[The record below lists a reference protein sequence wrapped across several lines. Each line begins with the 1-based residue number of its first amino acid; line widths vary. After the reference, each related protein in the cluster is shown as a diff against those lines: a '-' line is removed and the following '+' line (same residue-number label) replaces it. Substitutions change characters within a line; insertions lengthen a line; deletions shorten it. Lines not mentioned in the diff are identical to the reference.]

1 MQMLF
6 ELDLASAQGL
16 LLPLLIPV
24 IPVVLA
30 FLTVEDSLVMTATQ
44 VSRLRVIII
53 IRQLKRLSQTRR
65 LQATQPTKATQNIE
79 TSCFALALLTLQ
91 QLVQ

>member
-16 LLPLLIPV
+16 FLPLLIPV
-24 IPVVLA
+24 VPVILA
-30 FLTVEDSLVMTATQ
+30 FLTVENSLVMTATQ

-53 IRQLKRLSQTRR
+53 IR
-65 LQATQPTKATQNIE
+65 
-79 TSCFALALLTLQ
+79 
-91 QLVQ
+91 